1 MKPRL
6 SGAFPLA
13 ALMGEI
19 GPMGLGDNAS
29 CLTIELFI
37 IVKGEEEGIER
48 WSHAVLSRCDVFARL
63 DIDVVFESSR
73 WYLTVVVVVAA
84 AAAAAAVAVFSQR
97 YFQLVNFSLQSRPR
111 FYFSRDTSKDKCRLR
126 KRPSEEEE
134 EDAEKRQP
142 EMSQSQK

>member
-29 CLTIELFI
+29 CLTIGLFI

-48 WSHAVLSRCDVFARL
+48 WSHAVLSRCGFLLASMSM
-63 DIDVVFESSR
+63 SSSTR
-73 WYLTVVVVVAA
+73 RGGT
-84 AAAAAAVAVFSQR
+84 
-97 YFQLVNFSLQSRPR
+97 
-111 FYFSRDTSKDKCRLR
+111 
-126 KRPSEEEE
+126 
-134 EDAEKRQP
+134 
-142 EMSQSQK
+142 